1 MRRAETVSRRREAA
15 GGLDSCGKH
24 TENPGAG
31 RGLSR
36 GGHVEQEHESHE
48 STRITRIHPAAAE
61 LPVEPWGGTE
71 MQKDAQVESECRD
84 VAAELAAGTLGQ
96 PLRGDR
102 KSVV

>member
-36 GGHVEQEHESHE
+36 GGHVEQEHASLE
-48 STRITRIHPAAAE
+48 STRITRIQTAADD
-61 LPVEPWGGTE
+61 LPIEQRGRTE
-71 MQKDAQVESECRD
+71 MQKNAQAASECGD
-84 VAAELAAGTLGQ
+84 IAAELAAGVLRQ
-96 PLRGDR
+96 PLRGLQ
-102 KSVV
+102 